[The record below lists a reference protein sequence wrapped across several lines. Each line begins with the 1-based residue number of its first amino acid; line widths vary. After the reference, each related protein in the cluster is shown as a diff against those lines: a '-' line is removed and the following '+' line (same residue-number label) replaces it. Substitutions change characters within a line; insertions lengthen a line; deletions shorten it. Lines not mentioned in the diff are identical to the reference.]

1 VAYPEDVSTRKAD
14 MTRAQESL
22 AAAAYALF
30 ALEQPLGLPELAAA
44 APAGRFPLAATQTP
58 EWFAA
63 AASGGYNLHDV
74 APELQV
80 LSGDLEGADRVDV
93 SGIDLIHVYAPEL
106 QSIEDLEEEPE
117 PVAPPV
123 PAAAAEKPR
132 TSTQLG
138 LLKELGNLDA

>member
-1 VAYPEDVSTRKAD
+1 

-22 AAAAYALF
+22 DSAAYALF
-30 ALEQPLGLPELAAA
+30 ALQQPIELPELAAA
-44 APAGRFPLAATQTP
+44 APGWRFPLAATQTP
-58 EWFAA
+58 DWFAA
-63 AASGGYNLHDV
+63 AASGESSLLDT

-80 LSGDLEGADRVDV
+80 LPADLEAADRVDV

-106 QSIEDLEEEPE
+106 QSIEDLEEEEEPAPE
-117 PVAPPV
+117 PSAKAPAP
-123 PAAAAEKPR
+123 EQPR

>member
-1 VAYPEDVSTRKAD
+1 

-22 AAAAYALF
+22 ASAAYALF
-30 ALEQPLGLPELAAA
+30 ALQQPIDLPELAAA
-44 APAGRFPLAATQTP
+44 APGWRFPLAATQTP
-58 EWFAA
+58 DWFAA
-63 AASGGYNLHDV
+63 AASGESNLSEM

-80 LSGDLEGADRVDV
+80 LPTDLEAAGRVDV

-106 QSIEDLEEEPE
+106 QTIEELDEDEAAPAPATPA
-117 PVAPPV
+117 PVA
-123 PAAAAEKPR
+123 EQPR

>member
-1 VAYPEDVSTRKAD
+1 

-22 AAAAYALF
+22 ASAAYALF
-30 ALEQPLGLPELAAA
+30 ALQQPIELSELAAA
-44 APAGRFPLAATQTP
+44 APGWRFPLAATQTP
-58 EWFAA
+58 DWFAA
-63 AASGGYNLHDV
+63 AASDESSLLDV

-80 LSGDLEGADRVDV
+80 LPSDLEAADRVDV

-106 QSIEDLEEEPE
+106 QTIEELDEGE
-117 PVAPPV
+117 PV
-123 PAAAAEKPR
+123 PAPAAPAPAHEQPR

>member
-1 VAYPEDVSTRKAD
+1 VAYPEDVSTWKAH

-30 ALEQPLGLPELAAA
+30 ALEQPLALPDLAAA
-44 APAGRFPLAATQTP
+44 TPGWRFPLAATQTP
-58 EWFAA
+58 DWFAA
-63 AASGGYNLHDV
+63 AASGEYNLRDV

-80 LSGDLEGADRVDV
+80 LSPDLEDGESVDV
-93 SGIDLIHVYAPEL
+93 SGIDLIRVYAPEL
-106 QSIEDLEEEPE
+106 RSIESLEDEVKEEP
-117 PVAPPV
+117 AAQAA
-123 PAAAAEKPR
+123 PAAEQPR

>member
-1 VAYPEDVSTRKAD
+1 

-30 ALEQPLGLPELAAA
+30 ALEQPLDLPNLAAA
-44 APAGRFPLAATQTP
+44 APGWRFPLAATQTP
-58 EWFAA
+58 DWFAA
-63 AASGGYNLHDV
+63 AASGEYNLRDV

-80 LSGDLEGADRVDV
+80 LSPDLEEGDSVDV
-93 SGIDLIHVYAPEL
+93 SGIDLIRVYAPEL
-106 QSIEDLEEEPE
+106 QSIESIDEEE
-117 PVAPPV
+117 PVAPAA
-123 PAAAAEKPR
+123 PAPPAEQPR

>member
-1 VAYPEDVSTRKAD
+1 

-22 AAAAYALF
+22 ASAAYALF
-30 ALEQPLGLPELAAA
+30 ALQQPIELPELAAA
-44 APAGRFPLAATQTP
+44 APGWRFPLAATQTP
-58 EWFAA
+58 DWFAA
-63 AASGGYNLHDV
+63 AASGESSLLDV

-80 LSGDLEGADRVDV
+80 LSSDLEAADRVDV

-106 QSIEDLEEEPE
+106 QSIEDLDEEEP
-117 PVAPPV
+117 APA
-123 PAAAAEKPR
+123 PAAPAPAAEKPR

>member
-1 VAYPEDVSTRKAD
+1 

-22 AAAAYALF
+22 ASAAYALF
-30 ALEQPLGLPELAAA
+30 ALQQPIELPELAAA
-44 APAGRFPLAATQTP
+44 APGWRFPLAATQTP
-58 EWFAA
+58 DWFAA
-63 AASGGYNLHDV
+63 AASGESSLLDV

-80 LSGDLEGADRVDV
+80 LPTDLEAADRVDV

-106 QSIEDLEEEPE
+106 QGIEDLDEDEPVPA
-117 PVAPPV
+117 PVAPA
-123 PAAAAEKPR
+123 PAAEQPR